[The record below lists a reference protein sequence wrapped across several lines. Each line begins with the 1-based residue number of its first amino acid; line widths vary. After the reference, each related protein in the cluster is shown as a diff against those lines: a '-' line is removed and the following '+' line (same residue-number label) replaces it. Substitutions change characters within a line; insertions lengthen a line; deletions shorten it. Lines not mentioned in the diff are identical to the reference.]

1 MAECHREAQVAT
13 IANVRRRR
21 KKRLEWSL
29 RSHLM
34 RWEKTRGHRMRK
46 AALRLYPRMPTIP
59 EEAVDELGRLC
70 DGEDPNGARWL
81 RATGRS
87 YETDQPEIPV
97 GRAYEPNEAA
107 IPRWIFSRSLLCPM
121 KFVEMCTRNSYYITA
136 NMFCTVYCK
145 GRMDSCDGILV
156 GFFSAFLDKAVLD
169 QIGDGPFLALQA
181 LVKDVVN
188 AASMEFTPKCPTV

>member
-1 MAECHREAQVAT
+1 MEG
-13 IANVRRRR
+13 
-21 KKRLEWSL
+21 SL

-59 EEAVDELGRLC
+59 EEAVDELGRLYE
-70 DGEDPNGARWL
+70 GEDPNGARWL

-97 GRAYEPNEAA
+97 GRAYEPNEPA
-107 IPRWIFSRSLLCPM
+107 IPRWIFSREGWILVL
-121 KFVEMCTRNSYYITA
+121 
-136 NMFCTVYCK
+136 
-145 GRMDSCDGILV
+145 GILV